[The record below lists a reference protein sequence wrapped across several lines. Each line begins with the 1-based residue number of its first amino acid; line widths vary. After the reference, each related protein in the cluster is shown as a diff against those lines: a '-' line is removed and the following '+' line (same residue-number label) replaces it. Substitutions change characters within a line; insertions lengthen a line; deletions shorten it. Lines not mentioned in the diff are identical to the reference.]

1 MLHREKTHP
10 VNVGT
15 RIIGGGNPVIVQSMT
30 NTDTCDIEATA
41 AQIVALARTGSE
53 LVRITV
59 NNEEAALA
67 VPEIVARVRD
77 AGLDTPVAGDFHY
90 NGHIL
95 LGEHPECAKA
105 LDKYRINPG
114 NVGGKT
120 SRDEHFARICGIAA
134 KHDKA
139 VRIGVNAGSLDR
151 DLLEDERRHNAGKMS
166 QEEIINHCMV
176 VSALRSVEAAKKL
189 GLSENRIIVS
199 CKASVPLHLIA
210 VHRELAVQ
218 TNQPLHVGL
227 TEAGMGIKGV
237 AWSAAALGVLLA
249 EGIGDTIRVSLTP
262 RPDGDRCEEVI
273 AAREILQALGLRR
286 FAPSITTCPGCGRT
300 TSRAFQD
307 LADRVHKHVEARMP
321 EWRKQSPGVEQ
332 LVFAVMGCVVNGPGE
347 SKMANVGISL
357 PGSGEHPKCPVYVDG
372 ENVAMLTGGPDEIAA
387 QFLEILEDYVASLPR
402 DN

>member
-1 MLHREKTHP
+1 
-10 VNVGT
+10 
-15 RIIGGGNPVIVQSMT
+15 MT
-30 NTDTCDIEATA
+30 NTDTCDVHATA
-41 AQIVALARTGSE
+41 EQIIALANTGSE

-59 NNEEAALA
+59 NNDDAARS
-67 VPEIVARVRD
+67 VPEIVARIRD
-77 AGLDTPVAGDFHY
+77 AGLDTPIAGDFHY

-95 LGEHPECAKA
+95 LAEHPECARM

-114 NVGGKT
+114 NVGGRS

-134 KHDKA
+134 KLGKP

-151 DLLEDERRHNAGKMS
+151 DLVEDERRHNTGKMS

-176 VSALRSVEAAKKL
+176 TSALRSIEAAKQC
-189 GLSENRIIVS
+189 GLTEQQIIVS

-210 VHRELAVQ
+210 VHRELAAR

-237 AWSAAALGVLLA
+237 AWSAASLGVLLA

-262 RPDGDRCEEVI
+262 RPDGDRCEEVV

-286 FAPSITTCPGCGRT
+286 FAPSITMCPGCGRT

-307 LADRVHKHVEARMP
+307 LADKVHKHVELRMP
-321 EWRKQSPGVEQ
+321 EWRKESPGVEQ

-347 SKMANVGISL
+347 SRMANVGISL
-357 PGSGEHPKCPVYVDG
+357 PGSGENPKCPVYVDG
-372 ENVAMLTGGPDEIAA
+372 ENVAMLTGGLEEIAS
-387 QFLEILEDYVASLPR
+387 QFLEILEEYVSALPKE
-402 DN
+402 DQLPQ